1 MSTLEGAV
9 MTVEHQDETT
19 RLRQLIM
26 GFRVTQLIYV
36 AAKLE
41 LSKHLARG
49 PQTAQELAPMVG
61 ADAGALYRLL
71 RALASLGVFVE
82 TTDARFEM
90 TPTAQLLQR
99 DVPGSLRSTAM
110 LYGDELIWR
119 AYGQMSS
126 SRNRTAGLRAC
137 LRPAVLR
144 LSRRTPQFGLAI
156 PRRHDR
162 FLRDGVG
169 GDHCGL

>member
-1 MSTLEGAV
+1 
-9 MTVEHQDETT
+9 MTVECNQDETT

-26 GFRVTQLIYV
+26 GFRITQLIYV

-41 LSKHLARG
+41 LSECLARG
-49 PQTAQELAPMVG
+49 PLTAQELAPIVG

-90 TPTAQLLQR
+90 TPAARLLQR
-99 DVPGSLRSTAM
+99 NTPGSLRSTAM
-110 LYGDELIWR
+110 LYGDELLWR
-119 AYGQMSS
+119 AYGRMSCAIE
-126 SRNRTAGLRAC
+126 TGQPAFEHVYGA
-137 LRPAVLR
+137 AVLR
-144 LSRRTPQFGLAI
+144 LSRRTPEFRLAI
-156 PRRHDR
+156 PGGHDR
-162 FLRDGVG
+162 FLGDGVG